1 MGLFHVTMGLL
12 QGCHV
17 DEGLASLW
25 AALVLSSLVISSQ
38 VVAVEHVGHQAVDR
52 MPRYTNKDIVTSM
65 CNLSRWEIR

>member
-25 AALVLSSLVISSQ
+25 AALVLSSLLISSHLE
-38 VVAVEHVGHQAVDR
+38 AVEHI
-52 MPRYTNKDIVTSM
+52 TNF
-65 CNLSRWEIR
+65 EIKKIAGSTWSKA